1 MNEERARSLIAA
13 ERQRVVD
20 LLAAAHL
27 SALDD
32 EQAEHDVGDDDADA
46 AQPLEHTTV
55 DLAIEAGLDER
66 LAALDRA
73 EQRLS
78 NGTFGLSVE
87 SGARIPDERLDADP
101 AAELTVVEAERRN
114 RADPEQ
120 RRSEGSA
127 R

>member
-1 MNEERARSLIAA
+1 MDDERAKNLITA
-13 ERQRVVD
+13 ERQRVID

-27 SALDD
+27 STLDD

-55 DLAIEAGLDER
+55 DLAIEAGLNER

-78 NGTFGLSVE
+78 NGTFGLSVQ
-87 SGARIPDERLDADP
+87 SGARIPDERLEADP
-101 AAELTVVEAERRN
+101 AAELTVAEGERRD
-114 RADPEQ
+114 RGSLEQ
-120 RRSEGSA
+120 RSSEGTT

>member
-1 MNEERARSLIAA
+1 MDDEHARSLIAA
-13 ERQRVVD
+13 ERQRVID

-27 SALDD
+27 STLDD

-55 DLAIEAGLDER
+55 DLAIEAGLHER

-87 SGARIPDERLDADP
+87 SGARIPDERLEADP
-101 AAELTVVEAERRN
+101 AAELTVVEGERRHGGN
-114 RADPEQ
+114 LEQ
-120 RRSEGSA
+120 RRSEGEA